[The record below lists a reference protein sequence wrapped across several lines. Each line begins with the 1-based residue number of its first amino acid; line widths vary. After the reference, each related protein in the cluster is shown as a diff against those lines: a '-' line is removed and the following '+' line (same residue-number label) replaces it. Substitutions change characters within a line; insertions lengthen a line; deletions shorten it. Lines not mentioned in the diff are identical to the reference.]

1 MDITLV
7 AVNSKYIHTNPAVRS
22 IKYYVEKSGFSAEI
36 CEFSGKEEIHRAAAK
51 IVHADSPVAAFSC
64 YIWNIEYILKLAQTV
79 KKSAPRKSIIF
90 GGPEAY
96 CNAEKLL
103 NRYPFID
110 AIVSGEGEKAT
121 LGILKNG
128 IGEKVIL
135 GEKADLS
142 EIGFIYSDE
151 DLSDKNRI
159 FYYESSRGCPHNC
172 AYCLS
177 CIDKGVR
184 FKPVKQVKEELERFA
199 ASGVRLVKFIDRT
212 FNADMK
218 RAKKILEIIKN
229 MPGETEFHIEINPD
243 SIDDEFVYMLGQI
256 KKGRIRVEA
265 GLQSIN
271 PETLAAVNR
280 SCNLDRIVRNIRAI
294 KMEGVTI
301 HLDLIAGLPHEDLES
316 FKKSFNFAFGL
327 NPDELQL
334 GFLKVLPQT
343 ELSCRAAE
351 YGMVYD
357 EFPPYE
363 IISTDVLSA
372 CDVQLLKNIEAVVDI
387 YHNSAI
393 LKYSEEKLLKNFDS
407 PFDMYKELAD
417 YLSEKGHL
425 DFPHQKADYLKF
437 LYDFAAEFDIAD
449 EITKDFFLGVKGGE
463 PVWLKKEQELEKTK
477 ITNIL
482 SEGKFDNLPELCSV
496 KPQNRHKFAKFYKFS
511 GKIFLV
517 SYPDGKVEDVTDKYN
532 EIQRP

>member
-22 IKYYVEKSGFSAEI
+22 IKYYVEKNGFSAEI

-51 IVHADSPVAAFSC
+51 VARSDSPVAAFSC
-64 YIWNIEYILKLAQTV
+64 YIWNIDYIIKLAQTV
-79 KKSAPRKSIIF
+79 KKSVPDKKIVF

-103 NRYPFID
+103 ESYPFID
-110 AIVSGEGEKAT
+110 AIICGEGEKAT
-121 LGILKNG
+121 LDILKNG
-128 IGEKVIL
+128 ISEKIIQ
-135 GEKADLS
+135 GINIDLS

-151 DLSDKNRI
+151 DLKDRNRI

-184 FKPVKQVKEELERFA
+184 FKPVEQVKSELERFT

-218 RAKKILEIIKN
+218 RAKKILEIIKDLE
-229 MPGETEFHIEINPD
+229 GETEFHIEVNPD
-243 SIDDEFVYMLGQI
+243 SIDEEFVYMLGQI
-256 KKGRIRVEA
+256 KKDRIRVEA

-271 PETLAAVNR
+271 PDTLAAVNR

-301 HLDLIAGLPHEDLES
+301 HLDLIAGLPHEDIES
-316 FKKSFNFAFGL
+316 FKRSFNFAFGL
-327 NPDELQL
+327 WPNELQL

-343 ELSCRAAE
+343 ELWDKATE
-351 YGMVYD
+351 YGMIYD

-363 IISTDVLSA
+363 IISTDVLGVY
-372 CDVQLLKNIEAVVDI
+372 DVQLLKNIEAVVDI
-387 YHNSAI
+387 YHNSGV
-393 LKYSEEKLLKNFDS
+393 LKYSEKKLLEKFDS
-407 PFDMYKELAD
+407 PFDMFDALASF
-417 YLSEKGHL
+417 LSEKGYL
-425 DFPHQKADYLKF
+425 DFPHHKADYLKF
-437 LYDFAAEFDIAD
+437 LYDFAAEFGISE
-449 EITKDFFLGVKGGE
+449 EITKDFFLAVKGGE
-463 PVWLKKEQELEKTK
+463 PIWIKKEEELEKVK
-477 ITNIL
+477 ITAIL
-482 SEGKFDNLPELCSV
+482 SEGRFDNLPELSAI
-496 KPQNRHKFAKFYKFS
+496 KPQNRHKFAKFYRCF
-511 GKIFLV
+511 GKVFLV
-517 SYPDGKVEDVTDKYN
+517 SYIDGKVEDITDNYN
-532 EIQRP
+532 GIQRI